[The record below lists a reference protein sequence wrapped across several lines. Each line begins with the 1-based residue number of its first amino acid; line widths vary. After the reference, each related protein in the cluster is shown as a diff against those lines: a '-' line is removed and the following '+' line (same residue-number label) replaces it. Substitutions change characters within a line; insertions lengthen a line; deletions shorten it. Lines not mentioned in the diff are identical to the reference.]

1 MPWQRQKQEFSTS
14 TGFVIDGN
22 RILTNAHAVE
32 YGSLVQVKKRQSED
46 KYTAKVVAVG
56 HECDLAILEVQE
68 ASFWKD
74 LKPLK
79 FGNIPDLLE
88 DVSVI
93 GYPVGGDSISIT
105 SGVVSRIEMQEYAQ
119 ASAEL
124 LAIQIDAAINPGNS
138 GGPVLSASGKVIG
151 VAFQSLSEDDVENIG
166 YVVPV
171 NVINHFLDDVR
182 RHGSYSGV
190 CGVGVHLQAMENE
203 QLRKHYKMKDNKDT
217 GVLIVSIASLAPASQ
232 VLQKGDVVMSIDGIR
247 IANDGTIPFREGRGK
262 FKERVHLS
270 YYFTQRFA
278 SDHVSFEILRNG
290 KRMMVSV
297 PLWVPQHLVPRV
309 LLQKKKEQGNTLAE
323 SSIIGGVPSYL
334 MVGGLV
340 LVALSREYLQTEFN
354 VERMGDLE
362 GWAEEFRLISLID
375 KKQQKEGEEVVLLSQ
390 VIAHACNI
398 GYETHRNLRLVSFN
412 GKHVVNLAQLK
423 KDIEKAKTSLVFEF
437 CNGQVLVLDS
447 KAAMNAREQIC
458 NDHFLPSYCSA
469 DLL

>member
-1 MPWQRQKQEFSTS
+1 
-14 TGFVIDGN
+14 
-22 RILTNAHAVE
+22 
-32 YGSLVQVKKRQSED
+32 
-46 KYTAKVVAVG
+46 
-56 HECDLAILEVQE
+56 
-68 ASFWKD
+68 
-74 LKPLK
+74 
-79 FGNIPDLLE
+79 
-88 DVSVI
+88 
-93 GYPVGGDSISIT
+93 
-105 SGVVSRIEMQEYAQ
+105 MQEYAQ

-171 NVINHFLDDVR
+171 NVIHHFLDDVK

-190 CGVGVHLQAMENE
+190 CGVGMRLQAMENE
-203 QLRKHYKMKDNKDT
+203 QLRKHFRMKDDKDT
-217 GVLIVSIASLAPASQ
+217 GVLVVSIASLAPASK
-232 VLQKGDVVMSIDGIR
+232 VLQKGDVIMSVDGIR

-278 SDHVSFEILRNG
+278 SDHVSFDILRDG
-290 KRMMVSV
+290 KRMTVSV

-309 LLQKKKEQGNTLAE
+309 LLQKKKMSGHSSSSTE

-340 LVALSREYLQTEFN
+340 LVALSREYLQSEFN
-354 VERMGDLE
+354 VEGMGDLE
-362 GWAEEFRLISLID
+362 GWAEEFRIISLVD
-375 KKQQKEGEEVVLLSQ
+375 NKQQKEGEEIVLLSQ

-412 GKHVVNLAQLK
+412 GQKVENLAQLK

-437 CNGQVLVLDS
+437 SNGQVLVLDS
-447 KAAMNAREQIC
+447 KAALNAREQIC
-458 NDHFLPSYCSA
+458 MDHLLPSYCSA